1 MHFKQTIIINYNYG
15 VLLLC
20 SCLLQNLS
28 NIDDCNILNWTR
40 FLINK
45 QFVGHFLLHFYKFGK
60 LFTYIFLKIR
70 LEIPAKMKNPA
81 GTGTGFFF

>member
-60 LFTYIFLKIR
+60 LFTYIFFL
-70 LEIPAKMKNPA
+70 NPA
-81 GTGTGFFF
+81 RNSGQNEKSGRNRNRI

>member
-60 LFTYIFLKIR
+60 LFTYIFFKSGSKFRPKWKIR
-70 LEIPAKMKNPA
+70 PEPEPD
-81 GTGTGFFF
+81 FFL